1 MIRCMSCNVA
11 LLESDAPFD
20 PSLLGTKERCR
31 RHRLLCSESCY
42 ERWYN
47 PRIKTS
53 SQHACDYP
61 SPTTK
66 NAIPSNHHAAP
77 RSL

>member
-11 LLESDAPFD
+11 LLEPDAPFD

-42 ERWYN
+42 ERWYRQA
-47 PRIKTS
+47 PVTS
-53 SQHACDYP
+53 TEPQPAL
-61 SPTTK
+61 
-66 NAIPSNHHAAP
+66 
-77 RSL
+77 RSLVR